1 MDVLHRPVRDDPNP
15 IEIIYSYN
23 MEQEEKKT
31 EAPVKPTR
39 TRAPR
44 KSASKAPAA
53 VPSGDVGEPAAS
65 VPAPAKTSKPR
76 APRRKK
82 ETPAEAPAPVPVE
95 TPAPAQVV
103 EKTAESAPEA
113 SALTPQEKS
122 NHRPRRRVRDARTG
136 QDKPETSESVPETPQ
151 PQPATAQTEPN
162 DIPEPPSEFRRSEP
176 VPGFATP
183 EIVGG
188 NEGGGSSNRRKR
200 RRNRNRNRDEAGRD
214 PQQYQPTQVDPE
226 ELNRRAWKIFLGEVT
241 EEGLALMDDRTAAE
255 ASRRAFKVAE
265 IFLLEAARHRPSR
278 LAAPSAPEAAEAEPT
293 PAAE

>member
-1 MDVLHRPVRDDPNP
+1 
-15 IEIIYSYN
+15 

-31 EAPVKPTR
+31 ETPVKPTR

-53 VPSGDVGEPAAS
+53 APSGDVGEPAAS

-82 ETPAEAPAPVPVE
+82 EAPAETPAPAPAEAPAPA
-95 TPAPAQVV
+95 PAPAA
-103 EKTAESAPEA
+103 EKTVEPAPA
-113 SALTPQEKS
+113 APAPAPQEK
-122 NHRPRRRVRDARTG
+122 NNRRPLRKVRDARSG
-136 QDKPETSESVPETPQ
+136 QDKPEAPEPKPETPQ
-151 PQPATAQTEPN
+151 PAPAKVETS
-162 DIPEPPSEFRRSEP
+162 DIPEPPSEFRQSEP

-188 NEGGGSSNRRKR
+188 NEGGGSNNRRKR

-214 PQQYQPTQVDPE
+214 PQQYQPTQVDPD

-265 IFLLEAARHRPSR
+265 IFLLEAARHRPAR
-278 LAAPSAPEAAEAEPT
+278 PAAPAAPEAAEAEPA
-293 PAAE
+293 PDAE